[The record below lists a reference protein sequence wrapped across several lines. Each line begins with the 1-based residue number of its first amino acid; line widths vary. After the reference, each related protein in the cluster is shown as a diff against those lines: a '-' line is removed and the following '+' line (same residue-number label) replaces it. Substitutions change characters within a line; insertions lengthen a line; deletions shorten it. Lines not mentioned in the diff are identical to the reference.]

1 MSRLDL
7 TSREAE
13 ALIEAARRR
22 TTALELFRSQPHQD
36 CIFKSGAREI
46 LVRGG
51 NRSGKSISCAVETA
65 AIAMDSY
72 ITLSTGERVRAR
84 RPHQIG
90 RPLTIWLVGY
100 DQRHIGESFYR
111 MLFRPGLFKIIR
123 DRVTRQWVAYDFTNP
138 DHIARELEAQ
148 PSFPLIPNRFVKP
161 KSWVYESAGNN
172 EFKKV
177 TLIDPTTKEM
187 MAEIYA
193 YSSKAEPKAG
203 DPVDIIWIDEKIEY
217 PKHYAEWQ
225 ARLADR
231 RGRMYWSSWPVTSNQ
246 ALRSLTERAKE
257 CADEENPMVQ
267 EFLLTTSGN
276 SQLDPI
282 GKEQMIA
289 GWSDQERIARDK
301 GEYAL
306 EQLRMYPLFDKAF
319 HCADYPEGVEDD
331 VTKALRQNNWQPPSN
346 WTRELILDPG
356 TSKPAVLFVTIPP
369 PTLGEYYVVYD
380 ELYPGRA
387 DADQIAK
394 MVKVKMQGYPFY
406 RFIIDQRAG
415 KQTPMGFKISIA
427 ENYARAFQENNI
439 ASVMT
444 GNRFAWGSANVEAR
458 VMRLQSWLHIN
469 PKSGSFPYLRVVSH
483 KCPSFCK
490 QMEECIKEESD
501 GNTVGDRHAKGQAWD
516 LIACCEYWA
525 ASFPKWFP
533 TAGNNIGG
541 GSPAFRLF
549 QQLQAQG
556 SQGKKSNG
564 DSVTLGVALTP
575 YKV

>member
-1 MSRLDL
+1 MSRIDI
-7 TSREAE
+7 TSREAA

-36 CIFKSGAREI
+36 CIFQSAAREI

-51 NRSGKSISCAVETA
+51 NRSGKSTSCAVLTA
-65 AIAMDSY
+65 ASATDAY

-90 RPLTIWLVGY
+90 RPLTIWLIGY
-100 DQRHIGESFYR
+100 DQRHIGESLYR

-123 DRVTRQWVAYDFTNP
+123 DLGTGQWRAFDYNSESDA
-138 DHIARELEAQ
+138 ARADEAQ
-148 PSFPLIPNRFVKP
+148 PSFPLIPNRYIKP
-161 KSWVYESAGNN
+161 NSWVYEAAGNN

-177 TLIDPTTKEM
+177 TIQHPVTKEVL
-187 MAEIYA
+187 AEIYA

-203 DPVDIIWIDEKIEY
+203 DPVDLIWIDEAIKY

-231 RGRMYWSSWPVTSNQ
+231 RGRMFWSSWPATSNP
-246 ALRSLTERAKE
+246 ALRRLTERAKE
-257 CADEENPMVQ
+257 CREEANPLVQ
-267 EFLLTTSGN
+267 EFKLTTSN
-276 SQLDPI
+276 NAQLDPE
-282 GKEQMIA
+282 GKRQMIA
-289 GWSDQERIARDK
+289 GWSEEERLARDQ

-306 EQLRMYPLFDKAF
+306 DQLRMYPLFDKAF
-319 HCADYPEGVEDD
+319 HCADYPEGVEDEI
-331 VTKALRQNNWQPPSN
+331 TKALRQNNWQPPSN

-356 TSKPAVLFVTIPP
+356 TSKPAVLFVAIPP

-387 DADQIAK
+387 DADQLAK
-394 MVKVKMQGYPFY
+394 MIKVKMQGYPFY

-427 ENYARAFQENNI
+427 ENYARAFEENNI
-439 ASVMT
+439 SSVMT
-444 GNRFAWGSANVEAR
+444 GHRFAWGSANVEAR
-458 VMRLQSWLHIN
+458 IMRLQSWLHIN
-469 PKSGSFPYLRVVSH
+469 PKSGSFPYLRVVTH
-483 KCPSFCK
+483 KCPVLCR
-490 QMEECIKEESD
+490 QMEEYVKEEND
-501 GNTVGDRHAKGQAWD
+501 GSTVGDKPAKDQSIDEAVC
-516 LIACCEYWA
+516 LEYFA

-533 TAGNNIGG
+533 VTGNNIGG

-549 QQLQAQG
+549 QQLQAKAG
-556 SQGKKSNG
+556 PGKKPEST
-564 DSVTLGVALTP
+564 VLGVALTP

>member
-1 MSRLDL
+1 MSRIDI
-7 TSREAE
+7 TSREAA

-36 CIFKSGAREI
+36 CIFQSAAREI

-51 NRSGKSISCAVETA
+51 NRSGKSTSCAVLTA
-65 AIAMDSY
+65 AIATDAY

-90 RPLTIWLVGY
+90 RPLTIWLIGY
-100 DQRHIGESFYR
+100 DQRHIGESLYR

-123 DRVTRQWVAYDFTNP
+123 DLGTGQWRAFDYNSESDA
-138 DHIARELEAQ
+138 ARADEAQ
-148 PSFPLIPNRFVKP
+148 PSFPLIPNRYIKP
-161 KSWVYESAGNN
+161 NSWVYEAAGNN

-177 TLIDPTTKEM
+177 TIQHPVTKEVL
-187 MAEIYA
+187 AEIYA

-203 DPVDIIWIDEKIEY
+203 DPVDLIFIDEAIKY

-231 RGRMYWSSWPVTSNQ
+231 RGRMFWSSWPAASNP
-246 ALRSLTERAKE
+246 ALRRLTERARE
-257 CADEENPMVQ
+257 CKDDPNPLVQ
-267 EFLLTTSGN
+267 EFKLTTSGN
-276 SQLDPI
+276 AQLDPE
-282 GKEQMIA
+282 GKRQMIA
-289 GWSDQERIARDK
+289 GWSEEERLARDQ

-306 EQLRMYPLFDKAF
+306 DQLRMYPLFDKAF
-319 HCADYPEGVEDD
+319 HCADYPEGVEDEI
-331 VTKALRQNNWQPPSN
+331 TKALRQNNWQPPSN

-356 TSKPAVLFVTIPP
+356 TSKPAVLFVAIPP

-387 DADQIAK
+387 DADQLAK
-394 MVKVKMQGYPFY
+394 MIKVKMQGYPFY

-427 ENYARAFQENNI
+427 ENYARAFEENNVS
-439 ASVMT
+439 SVMT
-444 GNRFAWGSANVEAR
+444 GHRFAWGSANVEAR
-458 VMRLQSWLHIN
+458 IMRLQSWLHIN
-469 PKSGSFPYLRVVSH
+469 PKSGSFPYLRVVTH
-483 KCPSFCK
+483 KCPVLCR
-490 QMEECIKEESD
+490 QMEEYVKEEND
-501 GNTVGDRHAKGQAWD
+501 GSTVGDKPAKDQSIDEAVC
-516 LIACCEYWA
+516 LEYFA

-533 TAGNNIGG
+533 VTGNNIGG

-549 QQLQAQG
+549 QQLQAKAG
-556 SQGKKSNG
+556 PGKKPEST
-564 DSVTLGVALTP
+564 VLGVALTP